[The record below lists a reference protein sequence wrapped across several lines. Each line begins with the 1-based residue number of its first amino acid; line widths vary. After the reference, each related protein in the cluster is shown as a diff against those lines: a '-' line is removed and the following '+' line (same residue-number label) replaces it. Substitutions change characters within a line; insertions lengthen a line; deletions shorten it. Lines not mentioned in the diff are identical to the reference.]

1 MSLTT
6 WSNQKRTASEKE
18 PEKEPLEKRPETAWG
33 NGGSSLYPDSG
44 PCEGGTHVVV
54 MSTNI
59 STVADKYK
67 RSIHNISYFCEFGVV
82 RVPAHSYT
90 SLLTSTKVV
99 KTDPD
104 RNSLWCITP
113 TVMSCGQVPFALY
126 ATIPKQQ
133 QNTKQNT
140 KEQNTKL
147 KTKLNTETI
156 ETNRTTD
163 LLLVDELE
171 VDSSLSFDNALNDD
185 NPIEYINLKL
195 GTSISFTYIDSA
207 LTKLH
212 YTPQGID
219 VHLSHIRGECNTPSV
234 LTVKGMNLNVDADRT
249 LFGCRFGNRV
259 VPAFVNQKIVD
270 YNNIGQEKG

>member
-6 WSNQKRTASEKE
+6 WSNQKRTATEKE
-18 PEKEPLEKRPETAWG
+18 PTEKRPETAWG
-33 NGGSSLYPDSG
+33 NDGSSLYPNSG

-59 STVADKYK
+59 STIADKYQQ
-67 RSIHNISYFCEFGVV
+67 SIHNISFFCEFGVV

-90 SLLTSTKVV
+90 SLLTTTKVV

-104 RNSLWCITP
+104 RNALWCITP

-126 ATIPKQQ
+126 ATIPKQ
-133 QNTKQNT
+133 NT

-147 KTKLNTETI
+147 TKLNTETI

-185 NPIEYINLKL
+185 NPIEYINLNL

-207 LTKLH
+207 LTKLN

-270 YNNIGQEKG
+270 YNNIGQEKGKF